1 MRQHGFAGVAF
12 AVAAVIGIAGCG
24 TDRPKPQPLQPVASK
39 IDVKEVWKLSYGSIQ
54 FPLAVAINGSTVT
67 LATTGGDVAAIDVE
81 SGKELWRGNVD
92 AKLSAGVGS
101 DGSTAAVVTRDGELV
116 AVAAGGKVKWKKML
130 VGRVATAPLVAGGR
144 IFVLGIDRTV
154 QAYDAQDGR
163 LLWSVQR
170 PGDALTLAQGSVLSA
185 YHDSLIV
192 GQGPRLAALDPGNG
206 SVRWEVPIGAPRGA
220 NELERLADLV
230 GPATRIGELV
240 CARSYQA
247 AVGCVN
253 AQRGVVVWTKTV
265 GGTDAIAG
273 DAEAVFAADAS
284 DRMSAWRTA
293 TGEVVWT
300 SEALQ
305 YRQLSA
311 PAITAGSVVYG
322 DNDGT
327 LHWFSR
333 DRGISQL
340 RLTTDGSPIL
350 IKPVVIGSTL
360 VVVTRSGG
368 VFAFR
373 TP

>member
-1 MRQHGFAGVAF
+1 MTMRRLAC
-12 AVAAVIGIAGCG
+12 VAAAIVGAIGISGCG
-24 TDRPKPQPLQPVASK
+24 TDRPKPQPLAPVAQK
-39 IDVKEVWKLSYGSIQ
+39 IEAKELWKLSFGSVQ
-54 FPLAVAINGSTVT
+54 FPLALAVNGNTIT

-81 SGKELWRGNVD
+81 TGRELWRGHVD

-101 DGSTAAVVTRDGELV
+101 DGNTAAVVTRDGELV
-116 AVAAGGKVKWKKML
+116 ALASGGKVKWKKML
-130 VGRVATAPLVAGGR
+130 IGRVATAPLVAGER

-154 QAYDAQDGR
+154 QSFDAETGR
-163 LLWSVQR
+163 LLWTAQR
-170 PGDALTLAQGSVLSA
+170 PGDALTLAQGGVLGA
-185 YHDSLIV
+185 YRDSLIV
-192 GQGPRLAALDPGNG
+192 GQGPRMAALDPNNG
-206 SVRWEVPIGAPRGA
+206 SVRWEVVIGSPRGA

-230 GPATRIGELV
+230 GPATRIGDFI
-240 CARSYQA
+240 CARSFQA
-247 AVGCVN
+247 AVGCID
-253 AQRGVVVWTKTV
+253 ASRGVAVWTKTV

-273 DAEAVFAADAS
+273 DAQTVFAADAN

-311 PAITAGSVVYG
+311 PAVTAGSVVYG

-327 LHWFSR
+327 LHWFTR

-340 RLTTDGSPIL
+340 RLNTDGSPIQ
-350 IKPVVIGSTL
+350 IKPLVIGTTL
-360 VVVTRSGG
+360 VVVTRSGN
-368 VFAFR
+368 VYAFR